1 MSWGCLG
8 AVLGPSW
15 GGLSAVLATDEGR
28 LWGVFGRSGASRP
41 FFGAFGARFSHQTEA
56 AHLGYDFEF
65 DFTRFY
71 TDFSIIGTHETAFWY
86 YKNSSFEP
94 SGHFNRKLLQD
105 VFLEP
110 TCLHVPL
117 QKAPKSRFGGVL
129 TRLGSVLGRK
139 VIPKSIPKRHREI

>member
-1 MSWGCLG
+1 M
-8 AVLGPSW
+8 
-15 GGLSAVLATDEGR
+15 LATYEGR

-86 YKNSSFEP
+86 YKNNSFEP
-94 SGHFNRKLLQD
+94 SRYFHIKWVQD
-105 VFLEP
+105 AVWVP
-110 TCLHVPL
+110 TYPHMAS
-117 QKAPKSRFGGVL
+117 QNAPKSGLGGVL
-129 TRLGSVLGRK
+129 ERLAAVL
-139 VIPKSIPKRHREI
+139 EAF